1 MYTKQEISKQ
11 KQAFWTAFG
20 RYMKPV
26 LSADGEE
33 ISWLNYKT
41 GNKQVSFK
49 MDVDSRQAQIS
60 IVLHHADFDMQ
71 QLYYE
76 RMVQLKDIFY
86 ETVGE
91 DDWTWMPVSVDEYGK
106 RVSVIEKRL
115 TGVNMFKNEDWP
127 AIISFLKP
135 RIVALDVFWSM
146 ARYQFNGS

>member
-26 LSADGEE
+26 LSSEGEA

-49 MDVDSRQAQIS
+49 MEVDTREAEIS
-60 IVLHHADFDMQ
+60 IVLHDPA
-71 QLYYE
+71 YYG
-76 RMVQLKDIFY
+76 RFVQLKGVLFA
-86 ETVGE
+86 ELGE
-91 DDWTWMPVSVDEYGK
+91 DDWIWQPGGL
-106 RVSVIEKRL
+106 IQKRL
-115 TGVNMFKNEDWP
+115 TGVNIFKNEDWP

-135 RIVALDVFWSM
+135 RIIALDSFWSLVKDAITDM
-146 ARYQFNGS
+146 GG